1 MTILDIINLKRWLS
15 MTNENNNIS
24 AKLPK
29 DLKIKLDIL
38 ATENHMTVDNL
49 IIHILNNYVENEF
62 ADSDNIIE

>member
-1 MTILDIINLKRWLS
+1 

>member
-29 DLKIKLDIL
+29 DLKIQLDIL

-62 ADSDNIIE
+62 SDSDNIIE

>member
-1 MTILDIINLKRWLS
+1 MTH
-15 MTNENNNIS
+15 ENNNIS

-29 DLKIKLDIL
+29 DLKIQLDIL